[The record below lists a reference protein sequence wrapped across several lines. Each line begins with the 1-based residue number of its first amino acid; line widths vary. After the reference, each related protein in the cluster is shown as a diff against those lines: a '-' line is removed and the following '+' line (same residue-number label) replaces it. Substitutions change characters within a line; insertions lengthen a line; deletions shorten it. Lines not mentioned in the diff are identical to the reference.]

1 MTSSPQADTV
11 MLASVCLSMKI
22 VEGEKTK
29 EKYWCK
35 NRCGTINAGQM
46 RRSFI
51 ASFQVATTDPFFSD
65 PIVKSMHGT
74 GR

>member
-22 VEGEKTK
+22 VEGEKQR
-29 EKYWCK
+29 EKDWCK

-46 RRSFI
+46 RRSVN
-51 ASFQVATTDPFFSD
+51 ASFRAVVTDLFFLT
-65 PIVKSMHGT
+65 PLLNLCT
-74 GR
+74 